1 MCGDSSTDPWVC
13 SLCGEGSAD
22 LWGSVCVTK
31 MAAIRRA
38 CCRLQSQKGFSS
50 VSSIFN
56 GNCNEGPLQS
66 NSFRYSTTVAFS
78 YHQSQCC
85 KLGKHKMGIKNSSRC
100 IHRSSA
106 NNKQDYYQV
115 LGVSKSA
122 DAKDIKKAYY
132 QVLSDENKR
141 RDYDTFGMS
150 GAGAGPGAGR
160 ASGFGGQ
167 QGYSGFEHFHS
178 NIDPEELFR
187 QMFGNLGNSGFKF
200 SGFDNFNDF
209 EESKYGFAPAQ
220 EIILDLTFTEAA
232 RGVNK
237 EVYVNVKDDC
247 PKCGGKKAEPGT
259 KPKTCPRCKGSG
271 VETISTGPFVMRSTC
286 RQCFGAREIIS
297 VPCTDCKGKG
307 KIVLRKKVGV
317 PVPAGIEDGQTIRLS
332 VAKSRIF
339 RREGADIHSDA
350 TISLSQAVLG
360 GSIRIPGIYDDILL
374 NIPQSTQSHH
384 KIRLSGKGMS
394 RVNSYGY
401 GDHYVHIK
409 IKVPQNLSSQQK
421 ALILAFA
428 ETEKDVDGTVNGVI
442 WVGIRKRQL
451 GKLLMGMKRNHFLE
465 KSKEKFLD
473 DFSKFATDE
482 DGLVAE
488 IREMLNDINNNGQ
501 KTGENTG

>member
-1 MCGDSSTDPWVC
+1 
-13 SLCGEGSAD
+13 
-22 LWGSVCVTK
+22 
-31 MAAIRRA
+31 
-38 CCRLQSQKGFSS
+38 
-50 VSSIFN
+50 
-56 GNCNEGPLQS
+56 
-66 NSFRYSTTVAFS
+66 
-78 YHQSQCC
+78 
-85 KLGKHKMGIKNSSRC
+85 MGIKNSSRC

-132 QVLSDENKR
+132 QLAKKYHPDVNKSSDAAKKFQEVSEAYEVLSDENKR

-332 VAKSRIF
+332 VGQQELFVTFKVAKSRIF

-428 ETEKDVDGTVNGVI
+428 ETEKDVNGTVNGV
-442 WVGIRKRQL
+442 VNTDKG
-451 GKLLMGMKRNHFLE
+451 
-465 KSKEKFLD
+465 
-473 DFSKFATDE
+473 KFATDE